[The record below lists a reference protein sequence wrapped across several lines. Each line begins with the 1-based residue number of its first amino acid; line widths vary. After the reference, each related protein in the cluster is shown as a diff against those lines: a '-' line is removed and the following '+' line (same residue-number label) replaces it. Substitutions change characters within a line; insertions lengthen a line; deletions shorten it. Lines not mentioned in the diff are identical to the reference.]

1 MNTKTSTQ
9 KMLATASMVTAPM
22 RSILISCDYF
32 KCFGYITLGRIKIIL
47 IGIYGNILYNE
58 FLMGISYRNLWN
70 FLKRSDKGLRRL
82 LNIK

>member
-32 KCFGYITLGRIKIIL
+32 KCFGYITYFTLGRMKIIL
-47 IGIYGNILYNE
+47 IGIESNESLWE
-58 FLMGISYRNLWN
+58 FLIEIYGTFQNIIFRKKTTT
-70 FLKRSDKGLRRL
+70 FLE
-82 LNIK
+82 